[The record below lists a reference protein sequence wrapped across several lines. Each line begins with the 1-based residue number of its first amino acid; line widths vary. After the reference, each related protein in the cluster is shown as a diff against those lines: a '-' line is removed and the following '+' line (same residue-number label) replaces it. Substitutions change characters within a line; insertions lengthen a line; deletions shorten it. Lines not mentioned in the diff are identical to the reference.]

1 MGLTSAASA
10 FVRHFFCTTV
20 KFRGAPGLQVPERS
34 DSYKGRLSSLWNKGC
49 IGEETCVY
57 VFIFMCVCMCVSV
70 YVYVCMCM

>member
-10 FVRHFFCTTV
+10 FVCHFFCTTV

-49 IGEETCVY
+49 IGEET
-57 VFIFMCVCMCVSV
+57 
-70 YVYVCMCM
+70 